1 MVVCTSLQTKSEGV
15 DLINT
20 ETAPIKALL
29 AERDSSAPAT
39 QTTSLNLALQGGGS
53 HGAFTWGVLDALL
66 QDPRIAFEGI
76 SGSSAGAINA
86 VVLADGWLKGGR
98 EGARQGLADFWN
110 ALGQQYPPG
119 VVTQGDSES
128 ISLSPASKMVTSW
141 AGQFSPYQL
150 NPLGLNP
157 LRDLLKRQIDF
168 EALQKNSPFK
178 LFVGTTQAN
187 TGKLRIFRENEL
199 TVDVLLASACLPKIH
214 HAIEIDGEPYWDGGY
229 TANPAVFPLFYDCD
243 SADVLLVLLNPLQ
256 RAGALNTVEEIE
268 ARITDLAFSTHFMR
282 EMRMF
287 AQATEFVGSHRF
299 GQSKLAQGWLEQ
311 RLQSM
316 RFHMIDVSEVTSLER
331 SDTKVLTHTPFLE
344 LLRDQGKERGLEWLK
359 AHAHSI
365 GQRGTLDVK
374 KWFG

>member
-1 MVVCTSLQTKSEGV
+1 LQTTSEGV

-20 ETAPIKALL
+20 ETALIEELL
-29 AERDSSAPAT
+29 ARVDRPEPVDRPAT
-39 QTTSLNLALQGGGS
+39 TSPTVPLNLALQGGGA

-86 VVLADGWLKGGR
+86 VVLADGWLKAGS
-98 EGARQGLADFWN
+98 EGARQSLADFWN
-110 ALGQQYPPG
+110 AVGQQYPPG
-119 VVTQGDSES
+119 VLTQGHSES
-128 ISLSPASKMVTSW
+128 ISLSPASKIVANW

-199 TVDVLLASACLPKIH
+199 TVDVLLASACLPKLH
-214 HAIEIDGEPYWDGGY
+214 HTVEIDGEPYWDGGY

-256 RAGALNTVEEIE
+256 RVGTPNTVEEIE
-268 ARITDLAFSTHFMR
+268 ARITDLAFSAHFMR

-287 AQATEFVGSHRF
+287 TQAAEFSGTR
-299 GQSKLAQGWLEQ
+299 KLAKGWLEQ
-311 RLQSM
+311 RLQNM
-316 RFHMIDVSEVTSLER
+316 RFHMIDVNELTSLER
-331 SDTKVLTHTPFLE
+331 SDTKVLAHTPFLD
-344 LLRDQGKERGLEWLK
+344 LLREQGSERGRDWLT
-359 AHAHSI
+359 AHADSI
-365 GQRGTLDVK
+365 GRRGTLDVK

>member
-1 MVVCTSLQTKSEGV
+1 MVVCTSLRTISEGV

-20 ETAPIKALL
+20 ETEPIKELL
-29 AERDSSAPAT
+29 TNHDSSAPI
-39 QTTSLNLALQGGGS
+39 NLALQGGGS

-66 QDPRIAFEGI
+66 SDLRINFEGM

-110 ALGQQYPPG
+110 AISQQFPPG
-119 VVTQGDSES
+119 FVTQGDSES
-128 ISLSPASKMVTSW
+128 ISLSPASKMMANW

-168 EALQKNSPFK
+168 EQLQKNSPFK
-178 LFVGTTQAN
+178 LFVGTTQAK

-214 HAIEIDGEPYWDGGY
+214 HTIEIDGEPYWDGGY
-229 TANPAVFPLFYDCD
+229 TANPAIFPLFYNCD
-243 SADVLLVLLNPLQ
+243 AADVLLVLLNPLQ
-256 RAGALNTVEEIE
+256 REGTLNTVEEIE
-268 ARITDLAFSTHFMR
+268 TRISDLAFSAHFLR
-282 EMRMF
+282 EMRMYT
-287 AQATEFVGSHRF
+287 QATEFSGT
-299 GQSKLAQGWLEQ
+299 GKLAMGWLEQ
-311 RLQSM
+311 RLHDM
-316 RFHMIDVSEVTSLER
+316 RFHMIDVNELTSLER
-331 SDTKVLTHTPFLE
+331 SDTKVLTHTPYLE

-359 AHAHSI
+359 IHANSI